1 MNALECNNLSFDYPD
16 GSTALQGVGLQVGV
30 GETLGLIGPNGAG
43 KSTLLLHFNGLLR
56 GRGEVRIFGEAL
68 TPRNIKRIRPR
79 VGLVFQDPDD
89 QLFMP
94 RVFDDVAFGPLCRKE
109 PIERVHQRVS
119 TALAEVGLD
128 GFENRT
134 THRLSIGEKK
144 RVAIATVLALDCD
157 LLLLDE
163 PTASLDPRARK
174 NLLKLLHTLP
184 QTKVIA
190 SHDLDFVWRLCTT
203 CILLDEGKVVASGP
217 TQAVLT
223 DAALLE
229 SHGLEVPAS
238 LKLEAAASPEMEVV

>member
-16 GSTALQGVGLQVGV
+16 GSTALRGISLQVGV

-56 GRGEVRIFGEAL
+56 GPGEVRIFGETL
-68 TPRNIKRIRPR
+68 TPGNVKRIRTR

-109 PIERVHQRVS
+109 AREQVHKRVS
-119 TALAEVGLD
+119 AALSQVGLE
-128 GFENRT
+128 GFENRF

-157 LLLLDE
+157 VLLLDE
-163 PTASLDPRARK
+163 PTASLDPRARR
-174 NLLKLLHTLP
+174 NLLELLHTLP
-184 QTKVIA
+184 QTKVVA
-190 SHDLDFVWRLCTT
+190 SHDLDFVWRLCTK
-203 CILLDEGKVVASGP
+203 CALLDEGRVVAAGP
-217 TQAVLT
+217 TREVLT

-229 SHGLEVPAS
+229 SHGLEVPAN
-238 LKLEAAASPEMEVV
+238 LMLEAV